1 MKINKQFVIRAIMGE
16 NILVPCGDTAMDF
29 NGLITL
35 NDTAADIWGMLPE
48 AADEDDIVRR
58 MLEIYDADEATLRAD
73 VAEFMGKLREAGII
87 D

>member
-1 MKINKQFVIRAIMGE
+1 MKLNKQFIVRSIMGE

-35 NDTAADIWGMLPE
+35 NETALDIWNMLPDSEDE
-48 AADEDDIVRR
+48 AAVTAR
-58 MLEIYDADEATLRAD
+58 MLELYDVEEAVLRSD
-73 VAEFMGKLREAGII
+73 VAEFMQNLREAGII

>member
-1 MKINKQFVIRAIMGE
+1 MKLKKQFIVRSIMGE

-35 NDTAADIWGMLPE
+35 NETAMDIWNLLPE
-48 AADEDDIVRR
+48 AESESDVVAK
-58 MLEIYDADEATLRAD
+58 MLEIYEVEEPVLRHD
-73 VAEFMGKLREAGII
+73 VAEFMQKLRDADII

>member
-1 MKINKQFVIRAIMGE
+1 MKLKKQFIVRSIMGE

-35 NDTAADIWGMLPE
+35 NEAAMDIWNLLPE
-48 AADEDDIVRR
+48 AESESDVVAK
-58 MLEIYDADEATLRAD
+58 MLEIYEVEEPVLRHD
-73 VAEFMGKLREAGII
+73 VAEFMQKLRDADII